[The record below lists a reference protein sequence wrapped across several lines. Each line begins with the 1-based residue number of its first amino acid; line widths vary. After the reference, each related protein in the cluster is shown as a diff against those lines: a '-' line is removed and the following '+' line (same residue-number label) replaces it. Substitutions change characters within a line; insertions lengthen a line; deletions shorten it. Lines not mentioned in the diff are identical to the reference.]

1 MFTVLSGPLIEGVA
15 QFLEFGA
22 GRVFEFVGRSRSMRF
37 TAFEFFG
44 GLFGFFLGHGIDDF
58 HFKFVRQGSF
68 GKCGL
73 PPSIVFLE
81 ADVSLADNFP
91 FMTEPATRQADSLP
105 PELVAQI
112 DETVTHYPVS
122 ARSAS
127 LPLLHLWQNHFGYI
141 DESGIDWIAR
151 RLGLE
156 PINILELVTFYPW
169 FRQTAPGR
177 TTIRVCRTLSCAM
190 AGSHKVREALCRAA
204 GVNGEA
210 EHGHDVTSPD
220 GRYTIEFVECLAS
233 CGTAPVALVG
243 DRLHEQIGVEEA
255 PALLGAT
262 DETYRKTLRAAHP
275 REQRLILKNV
285 GREDYDTSLD
295 CYLRHGGYESLKKA
309 LQMEPAAITAEVK
322 ASNLRGR
329 GGAAFPTGVKWGFIK
344 RDDGKPHY
352 LVVNGDES
360 EPGTFKD
367 RYILHEDPHQLLEGM
382 MIAAWALNVNLS
394 YIYIR
399 CEFPEAARL
408 VEKAIAEAKAAGY
421 VGKNVLGSGFDCDIY
436 VHQGAGAYICG
447 EETSLLESLEGKR
460 PYPRIKPPYFPA
472 VFGLYN
478 CPTIVNNVE
487 SLCHVKHII
496 SMGAEAFSRLGSP
509 GDGGTRTL
517 CVSGDVQ
524 NPGYYELG
532 CGRITIGQLINDIC
546 GGLRP
551 GRKLKAI
558 IPGGSSAKVLKAGE
572 KYTIKRR
579 TAEGTEETAEVDL
592 LDLVLD
598 ASTLAAAGSM
608 IGSAGV
614 MILDDSRDMLWVL
627 NNINDF
633 YAHES
638 CGQCT
643 PCREGSLWMS
653 KVTTR
658 MLHGDVKTTDAK
670 QLVGIADNIAGR
682 TVCAFGEACAWP
694 TQSFVAKFPEAFE
707 PRTAGTTNGSNGH

>member
-1 MFTVLSGPLIEGVA
+1 
-15 QFLEFGA
+15 
-22 GRVFEFVGRSRSMRF
+22 
-37 TAFEFFG
+37 
-44 GLFGFFLGHGIDDF
+44 
-58 HFKFVRQGSF
+58 
-68 GKCGL
+68 
-73 PPSIVFLE
+73 
-81 ADVSLADNFP
+81 
-91 FMTEPATRQADSLP
+91 MTDSATRQADFLP
-105 PELVAQI
+105 PELVARAE
-112 DETVTHYPVS
+112 ETITHYPVEK
-122 ARSAS
+122 RSAAV
-127 LPLLHLWQNHFGYI
+127 PLLHLWQNHFGFI
-141 DESGIDWIAR
+141 DDSGVRWIAA
-151 RLGLE
+151 RLDLE

-190 AGSHKVREALCRAA
+190 AGADEVREELLRAA
-204 GVNGEA
+204 GA
-210 EHGHDVTSPD
+210 MDAPDHGHGVNSPD
-220 GRYTIEFVECLAS
+220 GKYTIEFVECLAS
-233 CGTAPVALVG
+233 CGSAPVALV
-243 DRLHEQIGVEEA
+243 DDKLVEKLKPSEA
-255 PALLGAT
+255 PAVLHDA
-262 DETYRKTLRAAHP
+262 DRTYRKTLRAPHSAEK
-275 REQRLILKNV
+275 RMVLKNV
-285 GREDYDTSLD
+285 GRDDYDASLA

-309 LQMEPAAITAEVK
+309 LKMEPAAITAEVK

-329 GGAAFPTGVKWGFIK
+329 GGAGFPTGVKWGFIK

-367 RYILHEDPHQLLEGM
+367 RYILHEDPHQLIEGM
-382 MIAAWALNVNLS
+382 MIAAWALNINLS

-399 CEFPEAARL
+399 CEFPAAARI
-408 VEKAIAEAKAAGY
+408 VEKAIAEARAAGF
-421 VGKNVLGSGFDCDIY
+421 VGPNILGSGFNSEVY

-460 PYPRIKPPYFPA
+460 PYPRIKPPFFPA

-487 SLCHVKHII
+487 TICHVKHII
-496 SMGAEAFSRLGSP
+496 AMGAGDFSKLGSP

-532 CGRITIGQLINDIC
+532 CGQVTVGQLINDIC
-546 GGLRP
+546 GGLKP

-558 IPGGSSAKVLKAGE
+558 IPGGSSAKVLRAGE
-572 KYTIKRR
+572 TYKMKRKG
-579 TAEGTEETAEVDL
+579 ADGVETTVEVGL
-592 LDLVLD
+592 LDLVMD
-598 ASTLAAAGSM
+598 ANSLAAAGSM

-614 MILDDSRDMLWVL
+614 MILDDSRDMVWVL
-627 NNINDF
+627 NNLNDF

-658 MLHGDVKTTDAK
+658 MVRGDIKATDAD

-682 TVCAFGEACAWP
+682 TICAFGEACAWP
-694 TQSFVAKFPEAFE
+694 TQSFVAKFREEFQ
-707 PRTAGTTNGSNGH
+707 PRP